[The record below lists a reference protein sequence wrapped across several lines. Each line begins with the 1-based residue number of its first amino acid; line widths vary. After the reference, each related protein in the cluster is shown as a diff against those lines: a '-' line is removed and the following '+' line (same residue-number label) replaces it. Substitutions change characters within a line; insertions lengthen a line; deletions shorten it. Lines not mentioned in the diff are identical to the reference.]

1 MLKYVIILFCCAFSS
16 SEEIKVFYKNDYN
29 FIYSEKFKIPL
40 YVKYTIN
47 RSDINGTIKRTNN
60 FKSDKKI
67 SQNTAGPKNYK
78 KSGYDRG
85 HMKPAA
91 VSKGSIQDMKESF
104 LMHNICPQLPQ
115 FNRAGWKKIE
125 AKVRSLMKSQ
135 DSLIVYSGPV
145 LIGID
150 EFIGVD
156 RVGVPKFFYKAILYG
171 DSTKAYG
178 YLCPHEKLAKDIT
191 KYIVS
196 IDSIES
202 LIGID
207 LYKGLNENLEK

>member
-1 MLKYVIILFCCAFSS
+1 
-16 SEEIKVFYKNDYN
+16 
-29 FIYSEKFKIPL
+29 
-40 YVKYTIN
+40 
-47 RSDINGTIKRTNN
+47 
-60 FKSDKKI
+60 
-67 SQNTAGPKNYK
+67 
-78 KSGYDRG
+78 
-85 HMKPAA
+85 
-91 VSKGSIQDMKESF
+91 
-104 LMHNICPQLPQ
+104 
-115 FNRAGWKKIE
+115 
-125 AKVRSLMKSQ
+125 MKSQ

-145 LIGID
+145 LEGID
-150 EFIGVD
+150 EFIGID

-171 DSTKAYG
+171 DSTKAYV